1 MEKVS
6 GPMNRKN
13 YDNNDI
19 TLDLLHRASVVANT
33 RIRYNDKQLLQMVH
47 EHLVMSGLYKTAEM
61 LKHEVDIVPLVDSGQ
76 FSGGRVGHGIFGI
89 IRKLKGV
96 S

>member
-47 EHLVMSGLYKTAEM
+47 EHLVMSGRVAMKIFEDFGGALCKEF
-61 LKHEVDIVPLVDSGQ
+61 IVGQ
-76 FSGGRVGHGIFGI
+76 EPVSIVHYTRHGTHINCPI
-89 IRKLKGV
+89 H
-96 S
+96 